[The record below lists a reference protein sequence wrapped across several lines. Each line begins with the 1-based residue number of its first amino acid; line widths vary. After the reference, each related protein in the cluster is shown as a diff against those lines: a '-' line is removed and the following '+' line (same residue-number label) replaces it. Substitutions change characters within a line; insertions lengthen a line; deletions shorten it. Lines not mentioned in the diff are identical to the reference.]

1 MHRKLARSATVLTIT
16 AAAVGI
22 LATPA
27 LAEPHNECAREA
39 KAQSAAQAGRID
51 ALLKLQFNLQR
62 AGLPVAP
69 WLTEKINA
77 EFYSLG
83 RTDGIGSLCRDQ

>member
-39 KAQSAAQAGRID
+39 KAQNAAQSDRID
-51 ALLKLQFNLQR
+51 ALLKLQHNLQR
-62 AGLPVAP
+62 AGMPVAV
-69 WLTEKINA
+69 WLTDEINA
-77 EFYSLG
+77 QFYKLG
-83 RTDGIGSLCRDQ
+83 TIDGVGSLCRDQ

>member
-83 RTDGIGSLCRDQ
+83 LTDGIGSLCRDQ